1 MRTPRDKLL
10 QRTPNAH
17 YTPEQIEYIYE
28 AAANGLPMQTI
39 TKKLKTTH
47 ASVRYAFI
55 RRRLSIRHVRD
66 TYTLTANQLRHHL
79 GLAYVTMVDMAAACG
94 LTKQTARR
102 SYHWLNIDQITC
114 LLRDQ
119 RFWWRW
125 QPQRITLDWLRDLAT
140 EIRSQPVNGAW
151 LPIRDAANHY
161 RTSTRSLIRHASA
174 GIVPAQYLGN
184 RWLIW
189 CPTEK

>member
-1 MRTPRDKLL
+1 MRTRRYKLL
-10 QRTPNAH
+10 QRTPHQH
-17 YTPEQIEYIYE
+17 YTPDQIEYIYE
-28 AAANGLPMQTI
+28 AAMQGLPMQMI

-66 TYTLTANQLRHHL
+66 TYTLTVNQLRHYL
-79 GLAYVTMVDMAAACG
+79 GIAYVTMVDIVAACG
-94 LTKQTARR
+94 FTKQTARR
-102 SYHWLNIDQITC
+102 CYHWLNINQITC

-125 QPQRITLDWLRDLAT
+125 QPHYISLDWLRDLA
-140 EIRSQPVNGAW
+140 ERIRNEPTTGHW

-161 RTSTRSLIRHASA
+161 RTSMRTLTRHASA
-174 GIVPAQYLGN
+174 GIVPAQRLGN
-184 RWLIW
+184 LWLVW
-189 CPTEK
+189 CPRKD